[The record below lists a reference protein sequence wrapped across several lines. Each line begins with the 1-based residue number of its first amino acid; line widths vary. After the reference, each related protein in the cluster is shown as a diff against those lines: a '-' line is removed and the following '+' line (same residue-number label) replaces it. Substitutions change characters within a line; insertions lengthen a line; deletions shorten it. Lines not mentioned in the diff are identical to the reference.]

1 MFKVVFSGLA
11 SFVKALSCK
20 SAARGCLSG
29 RMVYGW
35 ERDRRQ
41 EMSDWGRQTIAAHT
55 SNLRAAPAGRPITAA
70 AAARHAELSAQLRKE
85 SATAR
90 VVNPPNRFSTVPEFQ
105 LVQRHDRRKLL
116 RSGSDDAQA
125 VANRVAGMPNV
136 QAGMVARMVEQTAAL
151 TSSIRSY
158 LTSSRGETQRTK
170 SVRFTRAAHW
180 PRAAAAMASTQAL
193 QTSSY
198 DGDRKNGRME
208 GHGKYTFPSGSIYTG
223 QLLDGEFHGQGVL
236 EYPGAAAV
244 APASLDLA
252 LFPSVVLGPR
262 PEALTL
268 TNQTRT
274 RP

>member
-1 MFKVVFSGLA
+1 
-11 SFVKALSCK
+11 
-20 SAARGCLSG
+20 
-29 RMVYGW
+29 
-35 ERDRRQ
+35 
-41 EMSDWGRQTIAAHT
+41 
-55 SNLRAAPAGRPITAA
+55 
-70 AAARHAELSAQLRKE
+70 
-85 SATAR
+85 
-90 VVNPPNRFSTVPEFQ
+90 
-105 LVQRHDRRKLL
+105 
-116 RSGSDDAQA
+116 
-125 VANRVAGMPNV
+125 
-136 QAGMVARMVEQTAAL
+136 
-151 TSSIRSY
+151 
-158 LTSSRGETQRTK
+158 
-170 SVRFTRAAHW
+170 
-180 PRAAAAMASTQAL
+180 MASTQAL